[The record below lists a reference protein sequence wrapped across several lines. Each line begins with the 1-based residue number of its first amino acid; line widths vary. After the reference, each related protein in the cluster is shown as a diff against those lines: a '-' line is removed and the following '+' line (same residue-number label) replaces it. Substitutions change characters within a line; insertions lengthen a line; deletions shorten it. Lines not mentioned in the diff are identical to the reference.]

1 MCSFIASIYRFND
14 SNTIIYA
21 NNSSIVYVLL
31 KIFVGQIFEY
41 VNHILQ
47 FDYSSRSGGLSNN
60 VCTNL
65 NKLDYCSIKVFQS
78 LFKVKLIVVHKGI
91 SQIGKLLILQNLLV

>member
-1 MCSFIASIYRFND
+1 MCSFIASIYRLNN

-21 NNSSIVYVLL
+21 NDSSIVYVLL
-31 KIFVGQIFEY
+31 KTFVGQIFEY

-65 NKLDYCSIKVFQS
+65 NKLDYGSMEIFQS
-78 LFKVKLIVVHKGI
+78 LFMGKLIVAHKGI
-91 SQIGKLLILQNLLV
+91 S